1 MTARRR
7 RRLTGLLY
15 VAPAVI
21 FVLVFTAVPLV
32 GMVAMSFTNWS
43 LITPPKFIGLTNF
56 QAAVADGQF
65 WGSLGYTLK
74 YTLLITPILMVG
86 GYLLA
91 LLVAPN
97 TPLRRTTR
105 AIIFVPVVIGLG
117 VSSLLWVWLFD
128 PTFGLINRA
137 LTDLGL
143 IDKPIQF
150 LGVDADLSTW
160 SIIASVVW
168 KVLGFGV
175 ILFVAAIQ
183 AIPSEINEATM
194 VDGATLLAADPTGD
208 RAADPPHDPAGHP
221 DQRDR
226 LAPGVRPVL
235 HHDRRPAVQP
245 DLDGRLLH
253 LQELVPVPASRVRGG
268 PVADPGADHPR
279 LHGRP
284 DGPDAPERDV
294 TAVTVRAPVA
304 RAWSRVWA
312 GRNRYLVGAVCLTIC
327 VFMLTPIVLSMLA
340 SVKTTAEA
348 AAIPPTYVPHELSL
362 DSYQRLWSYQAGL
375 PTYLCNSFAT
385 AFMTI
390 AFTLA
395 LTIPAGYAL
404 ARFPVPGKEL
414 IFVFLLL
421 ALIIPYQ
428 ALLTPIFLMFAQ
440 VKLTNTLVG
449 LAIVH
454 TAIQLPFSLYIMRNS
469 FESVP
474 RELEEAALTDGGNS
488 WQILTSIFIPAVVP
502 AIVTVALFAFV
513 TSWNEFLAALVLL
526 SRASTFTLP
535 LILASARAETSL
547 GGTDWGMLQAGITIA
562 MIPCIGIYLLLQKY
576 YVSGLH
582 VRARSSDRSRA
593 TTRRSRKRMLAFV
606 FRGRGA
612 DRCLGLPNSRPGS

>member
-1 MTARRR
+1 
-7 RRLTGLLY
+7 
-15 VAPAVI
+15 
-21 FVLVFTAVPLV
+21 
-32 GMVAMSFTNWS
+32 
-43 LITPPKFIGLTNF
+43 
-56 QAAVADGQF
+56 
-65 WGSLGYTLK
+65 
-74 YTLLITPILMVG
+74 
-86 GYLLA
+86 
-91 LLVAPN
+91 
-97 TPLRRTTR
+97 
-105 AIIFVPVVIGLG
+105 
-117 VSSLLWVWLFD
+117 
-128 PTFGLINRA
+128 
-137 LTDLGL
+137 
-143 IDKPIQF
+143 
-150 LGVDADLSTW
+150 
-160 SIIASVVW
+160 
-168 KVLGFGV
+168 
-175 ILFVAAIQ
+175 
-183 AIPSEINEATM
+183 
-194 VDGATLLAADPTGD
+194 
-208 RAADPPHDPAGHP
+208 
-221 DQRDR
+221 
-226 LAPGVRPVL
+226 
-235 HHDRRPAVQP
+235 
-245 DLDGRLLH
+245 
-253 LQELVPVPASRVRGG
+253 
-268 PVADPGADHPR
+268 
-279 LHGRP
+279 
-284 DGPDAPERDV
+284 V

-304 RAWSRVWA
+304 RVWSRVWA
-312 GRNRYLVGAVCLTIC
+312 GRNRYLVGALCVTIC

-348 AAIPPTYVPHELSL
+348 AAVPPTYFPRELSL
-362 DSYQRLWSYQAGL
+362 DSYKRLWTYQAGL
-375 PTYLCNSFAT
+375 PTYLGNSFAT

-390 AFTLA
+390 AFTLG

-474 RELEEAALTDGGNS
+474 HELEEAALTDGANS

-576 YVSGLH
+576 YVSGFT
-582 VRARSSDRSRA
+582 S
-593 TTRRSRKRMLAFV
+593 
-606 FRGRGA
+606 GA
-612 DRCLGLPNSRPGS
+612 LK